1 MNLGSFCLW
10 SMVILSSFYLL
21 TSPISTFLIL
31 ASGLQWFYILT
42 EPDRGGWI
50 RWAIGRIMNLL
61 PTKYNICMLCLYKIG
76 LCVDLGKLVFCSIL
90 NVEENGGIIIRKYCM
105 NLD

>member
-1 MNLGSFCLW
+1 
-10 SMVILSSFYLL
+10 MVILLSFYLL
-21 TSPISTFLIL
+21 TSPISISLIL

-42 EPDRGGWI
+42 EADRGGWI